1 MEQDPRS
8 PAPPDDVV
16 GLLQQLN
23 AHTVLLRL
31 LTALAEAGVA
41 DRLAS
46 GAATPAALAAA
57 LGLDAL
63 TLHRVLRFV
72 ASHGF
77 FREDDAGRFHLSPRA
92 EALRADVPGS
102 VRERLRRPWH
112 DLLWRSYER
121 LPDALQGG
129 ANAFERAHGKPVF
142 EYLAEHPEVNAIFD
156 RSMAR
161 LSLLE
166 NPVIAA
172 AWPFD
177 GARLVVDV
185 AGGQGGLL
193 AAVLDRHP
201 GVSGLL
207 YDQPQVVAA
216 PEALRAPRYAGRWRA
231 EGGDFFQHVPGGGD
245 VYVLKRILHDW
256 DDARAL
262 EILRR
267 CRAALTPAARL
278 LVIDAVIAPGND
290 PDPNK
295 FLDMNMLALTPG
307 RERSA
312 SELHELCAAAG
323 LAVER
328 LLPLPAPATLCVV
341 EARLA

>member
-1 MEQDPRS
+1 MQQHTQDPV
-8 PAPPDDVV
+8 APNEVV

-31 LTALAEAGVA
+31 LTAVAEAGIA

-46 GAATPAALAAA
+46 APATPAALAAA
-57 LGLDAL
+57 LGLDAGR
-63 TLHRVLRFV
+63 LHRVLRFV
-72 ASHGF
+72 ASYGF
-77 FREDDAGRFHLSPRA
+77 FREDEAGRFHLSPRA
-92 EALRADVPGS
+92 EALRADLPGS
-102 VRERLRRPWH
+102 VRERLRQPWH

-121 LPDALQGG
+121 LPDALRGG
-129 ANAFERAHGKPVF
+129 ANPFERAHGMPVF
-142 EYLAEHPEVNAIFD
+142 EYLAGHPEVNAIFD

-161 LSLLE
+161 LSQLE

-172 AWPFD
+172 AWPFG

-185 AGGQGGLL
+185 AGGHGGLL
-193 AAVLDRHP
+193 AAILDRHA
-201 GVSGLL
+201 GVGALL

-216 PEALRAPRYAGRWRA
+216 PEALREPRYTGRWRA
-231 EGGDFFQHVPGGGD
+231 EGGDFFQHVPAGGD

-256 DDARAL
+256 DDDRAR
-262 EILRR
+262 EILRH
-267 CRAALTPAARL
+267 CRAAMSPAARL
-278 LVIDAVIAPGND
+278 LVIDAVIAPGNE

-295 FLDMNMLALTPG
+295 FLDINMLALTPG

-312 SELHELCAAAG
+312 GELRALCAAAG

-328 LLPLPAPATLCVV
+328 LLPLPAPATLSVI

>member
-1 MEQDPRS
+1 MEQDS
-8 PAPPDDVV
+8 PKPVAPNEVV

-31 LTALAEAGVA
+31 LTAVAEAGIA

-46 GAATPAALAAA
+46 GPATPAALATT
-57 LGLDAL
+57 LGLDAGR
-63 TLHRVLRFV
+63 LHRVLRFV

-77 FREDDAGRFHLSPRA
+77 FREDETGRFHLSPWA
-92 EALRADVPGS
+92 EALRTDVPGS
-102 VRERLRRPWH
+102 VRERLRQPWH

-121 LPDALQGG
+121 LPDALRGG
-129 ANAFERAHGKPVF
+129 PNPFERAHGRPVF
-142 EYLAEHPEVNAIFD
+142 EYLADHPEVNAIFD

-161 LSLLE
+161 LSQIE

-172 AWPFD
+172 AWPFGD
-177 GARLVVDV
+177 ARLVVDV
-185 AGGQGGLL
+185 AGGHGGLL

-201 GVSGLL
+201 RVSALL

-216 PEALRAPRYAGRWRA
+216 PEALREPRHAGRWRA
-231 EGGDFFQHVPGGGD
+231 EGGDFFQHVPAGGD

-256 DDARAL
+256 DDERAL

-267 CRAALTPAARL
+267 CRAAMTPAARL

-295 FLDMNMLALTPG
+295 FLDINMLALTPG

-312 SELHELCAAAG
+312 NELRELCGAAG

-328 LLPLPAPATLCVV
+328 LLPLPAPATISVLELRV
-341 EARLA
+341 A

>member
-1 MEQDPRS
+1 MQQDTRQPV
-8 PAPPDDVV
+8 APNDVV

-23 AHTVLLRL
+23 AHTMLLRL
-31 LTALAEAGVA
+31 LTSLAEVGLA

-46 GAATPAALAAA
+46 GPATPAALAAA
-57 LGLDAL
+57 LDLDAGR
-63 TLHRVLRFV
+63 LHRVLRFV
-72 ASHGF
+72 ASYGF
-77 FREDDAGRFHLSPRA
+77 FREDEAGRYHLSPRA

-102 VRERLRRPWH
+102 VRERLRQPWH
-112 DLLWRSYER
+112 DLLWRSYEH
-121 LPDALQGG
+121 LPDALRGG
-129 ANAFERAHGKPVF
+129 PNPFERAHGKPVF
-142 EYLAEHPEVNAIFD
+142 EHLAEHPEVNAIFD

-161 LSLLE
+161 LSQIE

-172 AWPFD
+172 AWPFG

-185 AGGQGGLL
+185 AGGHGGLL
-193 AAVLDRHP
+193 AAVLDTHP
-201 GVSGLL
+201 GTSALL

-216 PEALRAPRYAGRWRA
+216 PEALREPRFAGRWRA
-231 EGGDFFQHVPGGGD
+231 EGGDFFQHVPAGGD

-267 CRAALTPAARL
+267 CRAAMTPAARL

-312 SELHELCAAAG
+312 SELRDLCGAAG

-328 LLPLPAPATLCVV
+328 LLPLPAPATLSVV